1 MSIIVTPHNQKEEK
15 ALLAFL
21 DSMKYE
27 YVQANDDAAI
37 FSPAQQQELLERDRQ
52 FEAGEIETY
61 TLEQVMN
68 YFRIKK

>member
-1 MSIIVTPHNQKEEK
+1 MSIIVTTHNQKEEK

-37 FSPAQQQELLERDRQ
+37 LSPAQQQELLERDRE

-61 TLEQVMN
+61 TLEQVLN
-68 YFRIKK
+68 HLGIKK

>member
-27 YVQANDDAAI
+27 YVQATDDTAI
-37 FSPAQQQELLERDRQ
+37 LSPAQQKEILERDRQ
-52 FEAGEIETY
+52 YEAGETETY
-61 TLEQVMN
+61 SLEQVMN
-68 YFRIKK
+68 YFGIKK